1 VTLTE
6 LWNLVYGTVVGIGG
20 IVGFLLVLMIGFC
33 LALDWTKFRPTR
45 KSRTV
50 KSLDETVGPAIV
62 YLPPTAPRGPSD
74 QLAGSIR
81 PAS

>member
-1 VTLTE
+1 VTLSE

-20 IVGFLLVLMIGFC
+20 IVVLLLVLMIGLC
-33 LALDWTKFRPTR
+33 LAFDWTKFRPTR
-45 KSRTV
+45 NSRTV

-74 QLAGSIR
+74 QLAGSVHA
-81 PAS
+81 AS

>member
-1 VTLTE
+1 MTLTE

-20 IVGFLLVLMIGFC
+20 IVVLLLVLMIGLC

-45 KSRTV
+45 NSRTV

-74 QLAGSIR
+74 QLARSIH
-81 PAS
+81 ATS

>member
-1 VTLTE
+1 VTLTDV
-6 LWNLVYGTVVGIGG
+6 WNLAYGAVVGIGG

-50 KSLDETVGPAIV
+50 KSLDETVGAPIV
-62 YLPPTAPRGPSD
+62 YLPPTAPRGPVD
-74 QLAGSIR
+74 QLARSIR
-81 PAS
+81 ATS

>member
-6 LWNLVYGTVVGIGG
+6 LWNLVYGTVVGIGS
-20 IVGFLLVLMIGFC
+20 VVVFLLVLMIGLC

-50 KSLDETVGPAIV
+50 KSLDETVGLPIA
-62 YLPPTAPRGPSD
+62 YLPPGAPRGPAD
-74 QLAGSIR
+74 QLAGSIHAA
-81 PAS
+81 P